1 MDDIE
6 SLRVVEALL
15 FVSEEPLTTQRIAEV
30 LECDKREASR
40 LVTELAEKFN
50 ANGRAVSVEEVAG
63 GYQLRTK
70 SDLAPWIR
78 KYLASRPVRL
88 SRAALEVL
96 AVVAYRQPITRHE
109 IESVRG
115 VDCSA
120 VLQSLLERKLVKIMG
135 RKDVPGRPI
144 IYGTTR
150 QFLEHFNLPDL
161 TQLPT
166 LREFAEPPGGH
177 AHPPD
182 ETDDLEEGGEEA
194 AVAGEGAA
202 TGRQEEDTGEASFTR
217 GGTGAEAEDEAG
229 FEPEEETDDETRS
242 GAVLGE
248 EGEDD
253 DVDEEGFDEE
263 EVGAEEVDLDD
274 DDFDDE
280 EDD

>member
-1 MDDIE
+1 
-6 SLRVVEALL
+6 
-15 FVSEEPLTTQRIAEV
+15 
-30 LECDKREASR
+30 
-40 LVTELAEKFN
+40 VTALAEKFN
-50 ANGRAVSVEEVAG
+50 ANGRAVSGEEVAG

-109 IESVRG
+109 IESIRG

-120 VLQSLLERKLVKIMG
+120 VLQSLLERRLVKIMG

-177 AHPPD
+177 ARPPD
-182 ETDDLEEGGEEA
+182 GTEDQEEGEGAMEA
-194 AVAGEGAA
+194 GAAGEGAA
-202 TGRQEEDTGEASFTR
+202 EDAGEESAGETSFTR
-217 GGTGAEAEDEAG
+217 GGAGAEAEDEAG
-229 FEPEEETDDETRS
+229 FEPEEETDDEARG
-242 GAVLGE
+242 GAVFQE
-248 EGEDD
+248 EDEDDGDEEVDPEELDLEDLDEEELDDEDD
-253 DVDEEGFDEE
+253 DEPDEY
-263 EVGAEEVDLDD
+263 
-274 DDFDDE
+274 
-280 EDD
+280 